1 MSKQQ
6 PAQAKPKVDMARSAP
21 AVSRIRRDPPP
32 PEKPKV
38 LRSFYS
44 PEQEGWV
51 VGIGVILFA
60 LAIFIISIG
69 ISEYTK

>member
-1 MSKQQ
+1 MST
-6 PAQAKPKVDMARSAP
+6 PSAP
-21 AVSRIRRDPPP
+21 RKPSVDLAADAPRASRIRKEPPP
-32 PEKPKV
+32 LEKPKT

-51 VGIGVILFA
+51 VGIGVVLFA
-60 LAIFIISIG
+60 VAIFIISIG